1 MSWIR
6 QNTIQ
11 VFSALRESD
20 MSAINK
26 NNKCGGSVV
35 ASANGFDVIEC
46 TNCGFKHVYPLPTDE
61 KIENVYRHEYYS
73 EEKPLYLERVQEDS
87 DWWSQVYQGRYE
99 IFEKNLESNQR
110 TLLDIGS
117 GPGLFLMSAKSRGWV
132 AKGIEPNI
140 KAAQYSQGLGLD
152 VENIFFNE
160 DSYFTLGKFDVINM
174 GEVLEHIS
182 NPLELLQLARKC
194 LNEDGLICI
203 VVPND
208 FNPLQSILQGN
219 FDYPA
224 WWVSPPH
231 HINYFNFNTLSM
243 LLNSAGYEVIHKEGT
258 FPLELFLLMGDNY
271 IGNDQV
277 GRESHKRR
285 MNFEKAMSLSG
296 NSDLMRRIYEY
307 FADNGLGR
315 EVVMIARVIK

>member
-1 MSWIR
+1 MSKA
-6 QNTIQ
+6 N
-11 VFSALRESD
+11 LG
-20 MSAINK
+20 K
-26 NNKCGGSVV
+26 KCGGTTV

-46 TNCGFKHVYPLPTDE
+46 AKCGFKHVYPLPTDE
-61 KIENVYRHEYYS
+61 QIENAYRHEYYS
-73 EEKPLYLERVQEDS
+73 KDKPLYLERVQEDS
-87 DWWSQVYQGRYE
+87 DWWRQVYEGRFE
-99 IFEKNLESNQR
+99 IFEKHLDSDQGN
-110 TLLDIGS
+110 LLDIGS
-117 GPGLFLMSAKSRGWV
+117 GPGLLLMTAISRGWV
-132 AKGIEPNI
+132 AKGVEPNI

-160 DSYFTLGKFDVINM
+160 DTFSTLGKFDVINM
-174 GEVLEHIS
+174 GEVLEHIPH
-182 NPLELLQLARKC
+182 PLELLQLARKC
-194 LNEDGLICI
+194 LNKDGLICI

-208 FNPLQSILQGN
+208 FNIFQSILQDN

-231 HINYFNFNTLSM
+231 HINYFNFNTLRV

-271 IGNDQV
+271 IGDDQV

-285 MNFEKAMSLSG
+285 MRFEKAMSLSG

-307 FADNGLGR
+307 FSDIGLGR
-315 EVVMIARVIK
+315 EIVMVARAI